1 MTVRTIDLTPS
12 WREVAKI
19 IEIGLTCGT
28 YDGKK
33 MARDELHRMA
43 SIIDALKLMVDNLE
57 LERNELLA
65 ALKQMHFMFAAHQT
79 IDETEHGDVCGTA
92 GGKAITQARDAIAKV
107 GEPLKGND
115 DE

>member
-43 SIIDALKLMVDNLE
+43 SMLDQ
-57 LERNELLA
+57 LA
-65 ALKQMHFMFAAHQT
+65 AERK
-79 IDETEHGDVCGTA
+79 
-92 GGKAITQARDAIAKV
+92 
-107 GEPLKGND
+107 
-115 DE
+115 